1 MSLGIVVQNG
11 WGFAGISARR
21 VMAKVLNV
29 REWVSLVRQF
39 GGTPKRD
46 TVVGVSITL
55 AAWLLG
61 VSQSRVHHLLTGVH
75 QLLKGRKLSAV
86 DVYDERRLRIGRLVT
101 PAFIAHRRRVARPRR
116 TQWQSTRA

>member
-1 MSLGIVVQNG
+1 
-11 WGFAGISARR
+11 
-21 VMAKVLNV
+21 MAKVLHV

-61 VSQSRVHHLLTGVH
+61 VSRSRVH

-86 DVYDERRLRIGRLVT
+86 DVYDERRVRIGRLVT
-101 PAFIAHRRRVARPRR
+101 LAFIAHRRRVARR